1 MAIIPTGYGL
11 TYTTIPTGYAA
22 MANSGDEMQIF
33 DQSAYGLRH
42 YYEGSFVW
50 TKAGT
55 IRGMYTFG
63 QNMVGN
69 VRINRTLDVGGGGTI
84 YGGGTLFIENLYWM
98 GQALYLHANAG
109 KVHFKNCIFDL
120 CYANYIDGYTAF
132 DHNGAEYEFDN
143 CVFMNSGTPAGA
155 FNFQSGRGTNAVV
168 KLYHCAFVNCIGYIA
183 TCVAGEGASFDIR
196 NCIGLGQLYATSWNL
211 NGQDHANCDY
221 NAVSGSD
228 QLGTHDITGLTWA
241 QADFA
246 SDGFQ
251 LGGSSVLYGA
261 GANCGVATDAYGITR
276 TVFSIGPFEYGNK
289 NPGTIKVVENTLYW
303 INASSYIGTLPTS
316 AILSGIG
323 GGTLIPDFADPAN
336 LLNIDT
342 TSGVQGLLP
351 PSALLSGVGAGTFIP
366 DYSEPINTLA
376 NDTTSGVQGL
386 ISLSSVLSGIS
397 AGTLIP
403 DYANPANLLNIDTSS
418 GVTGLLPPS
427 ALLSGVGAGTFI
439 PDYSEPINTLA
450 NDTTSGVQGL
460 VSLASVLSGVSAG
473 TYVPP
478 TQPSISRVVSGVI
491 YNDGNSEG
499 KFVVPT
505 IAQTQ
510 LNVKYGYNE
519 EYTGE
524 FIGTTIQVSAPII
537 TIALN
542 QTTNTTTFSDTYPGA
557 TNYLHI
563 RNESSTINNYNPAG
577 SRDGD
582 GIIASSGLERGKHY
596 TFFAASKV
604 GDSYSDAVVSET
616 IVVSRIPASG
626 ETTDHSGGWYSGI
639 TNNWG
644 DNGSYDPE
652 DSHDSGWYNGIQ
664 DIFDE

>member
-1 MAIIPTGYGL
+1 MATL
-11 TYTTIPTGYAA
+11 TLGDGKTYSTFAT
-22 MANSGDEMQIF
+22 ANS
-33 DQSAYGLRH
+33 A
-42 YYEGSFVW
+42 
-50 TKAGT
+50 
-55 IRGMYTFG
+55 
-63 QNMVGN
+63 
-69 VRINRTLDVGGGGTI
+69 
-84 YGGGTLFIENLYWM
+84 
-98 GQALYLHANAG
+98 
-109 KVHFKNCIFDL
+109 
-120 CYANYIDGYTAF
+120 
-132 DHNGAEYEFDN
+132 
-143 CVFMNSGTPAGA
+143 
-155 FNFQSGRGTNAVV
+155 
-168 KLYHCAFVNCIGYIA
+168 
-183 TCVAGEGASFDIR
+183 
-196 NCIGLGQLYATSWNL
+196 
-211 NGQDHANCDY
+211 
-221 NAVSGSD
+221 
-228 QLGTHDITGLTWA
+228 
-241 QADFA
+241 A
-246 SDGFQ
+246 SDGDTIEWYRNAGDAAFAEGNTTVTKGLNIVGQ
-251 LGGSSVLYGA
+251 YDDIRIGTTRNGNLIIGNGGSITETLTFSKINLARSGIALNQTGGNVVFDRCILDLLQGTQIAFGNYTRTGTVTFR
-261 GANCGVATDAYGITR
+261 NCLFLNGYDYGIRATQGSGGNLIVQNC
-276 TVFSIGPFEYGNK
+276 TFKNFDAEHFTLVIGTNIDDVLIQNCDCIGGSDPFGAIT
-289 NPGTIKVVENTLYW
+289 GTL
-303 INASSYIGTLPTS
+303 NASSGYNATSGATAAGGNNLTSKELTTGKYIGVLSLPMGILNTS
-316 AILSGIG
+316 ELYHAGTPIVGIATDIFGQARHETTPSIGCFEGDYFSDPIFLNVIENKNYYFNSIQYSGAIPNSAVLSGISY
-323 GGTLIPDFADPAN
+323 GTLV
-336 LLNIDT
+336 L
-342 TSGVQGLLP
+342 
-351 PSALLSGVGAGTFIP
+351 

-403 DYANPANLLNIDTSS
+403 DYADPANLLNIDTSS

-427 ALLSGVGAGTFI
+427 ALLSGVGVGTFI

-524 FIGTTIQVSAPII
+524 FIGTTIQVSPPII